1 MLSVK
6 IDEDNL
12 IAILEPE
19 GPLSASDFLSAAKAV
34 DPLIEKSG
42 NLNGLII
49 HTKYFPGWDSFSG
62 LVSHLRFVKN
72 HHKMVSRVAL
82 VTDSV
87 IANFAEVIV
96 SHFVKAEIQVFPYE
110 EYEKAVKWI
119 VASIQ
124 K

>member
-1 MLSVK
+1 MLTVK
-6 IDEDNL
+6 IDENNL

-19 GPLSASDFLSAAKAV
+19 GSLSASDFQSAAKAV

-42 NLNGLII
+42 QLNGIII
-49 HTKYFPGWDSFSG
+49 HTKYFPGWDSFSA

-72 HHKMVSRVAL
+72 HHKMISRVAL

-87 IANFAEVIV
+87 IGNFAEVIV
-96 SHFVKAEIQVFPYE
+96 NHFVKADIHVFPYE
-110 EYEKAVKWI
+110 EYEKASEWI
-119 VASIQ
+119 IASIQ